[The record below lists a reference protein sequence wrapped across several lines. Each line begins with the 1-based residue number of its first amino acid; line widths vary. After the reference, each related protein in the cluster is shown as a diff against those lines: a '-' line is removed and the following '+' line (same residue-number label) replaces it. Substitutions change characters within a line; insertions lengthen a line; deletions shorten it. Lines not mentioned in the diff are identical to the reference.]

1 MIVLCYFN
9 YFLKSIF
16 VIMKYY
22 YLSILYL
29 VLLTACADAIEQHFI
44 RKQHFDEGWSFFYTD
59 MDTDDVFS
67 QGTSGWN
74 AVSLPHDWSI
84 EMPFKKGKNG
94 IPVGHTQGG
103 TGWYKKVFSI
113 SPELAGKQLQ
123 LYFEGIY
130 MNAEVW
136 INGTLIASQPYG
148 YTSFFCN
155 ITDYCKPGQP
165 YVLAVK
171 VRNEGQNS
179 RWYAG
184 SGIYRHV
191 WLIATDKIHLDEW
204 GVFITTEKSGE
215 EANVNLSIDIHNK
228 YNDKKA
234 VNLSTTIIDQS
245 GNIIGHEKSSL
256 DVKATNSETIKQ
268 SIKVVNPDLW
278 SVDFPNLYT
287 AKIALESTEGR
298 KDRLEIPFG
307 IRFISFSAKDGFLL
321 NGKPLE
327 LKGGCIHHDNGLL
340 GAVALDRAEERKV
353 ELLKRNGFNAVR
365 CAHNPPSEKF
375 LAACDRLGLLV
386 IAEAFDQWQKP
397 KNANDYHLFFDQWHE
412 RDLTAMVLRDRNHP
426 SVIMWS
432 IGNEIKERA
441 DKSGIELAQQLKRI
455 VKKNDST
462 RPVTAAINDYWDN
475 PGLTWKDAPAAF
487 THLDAGGYNY
497 MWWNYENDTKE
508 HPERIIYGSE
518 TTAMERAA
526 NDDLAEEHPNIIGDF
541 IWTAIDYLG
550 ESGIGHAQYVK
561 EGEKD
566 PPMFLDWPWFNA
578 WCGDIDI
585 CGNKKPQAA
594 LRDILWNE
602 SKIEM
607 LVHRPV
613 PEGCRE
619 KVSYWGWPDE
629 EASWNWKGHENEL
642 IAVKV
647 YTRYPS
653 VRLYLNNEIIAEKET
668 EKKDRINKYS
678 AHFNV
683 KFQPGELKAVAVEN
697 GNEKESFILRT
708 TGDPVAVR
716 LIADRTN
723 INNNPND
730 LSYIQIELID
740 KAGNVVPDRDTEIA
754 LEASGAGKIVAAGNA
769 DPTDMKSFRS
779 MSPKTFKGKAMAIL
793 QPSGNKGE
801 IKLTAKNSAYRE
813 GTISIKVN

>member
-1 MIVLCYFN
+1 MKT
-9 YFLKSIF
+9 LKH
-16 VIMKYY
+16 Y

-29 VLLTACADAIEQHFI
+29 LLLTACTDAIEQQFT
-44 RKQHFDEGWSFFYTD
+44 RKQNFDEEWSFHYTD
-59 MDTDDVFS
+59 MATDDVFS
-67 QGTSGWN
+67 QDPSGWN

-84 EMPFKKGKNG
+84 EMPFKKGEHS

-123 LYFEGIY
+123 IYFEGIY
-130 MNAEVW
+130 MDAEVW
-136 INGTLIASQPYG
+136 MNGTLIANQPYG

-155 ITDYCKPGQP
+155 ITAYCKPGQSNI
-165 YVLAVK
+165 LAVK

-179 RWYAG
+179 RWYSG

-215 EANVNLSIDIHNK
+215 DANVNLSIDIHNK
-228 YNDKKA
+228 YKDKKTI
-234 VNLSTTIIDQS
+234 NLSITIIDQS
-245 GNIIGHEKSSL
+245 GNIIGNDKNSL
-256 DVKATNSETIKQ
+256 DMEATNTKTIKQ
-268 SIKVVNPDLW
+268 SIKVLNPDLW
-278 SVDFPNLYT
+278 SIDFPNLYT
-287 AKIALESTEGR
+287 AKIELESTKGQ
-298 KDRLEIPFG
+298 KDLLEIPFG

-321 NGKPLE
+321 NGKPLK
-327 LKGGCIHHDNGLL
+327 LKGGCVHHDNGLL
-340 GAVALDRAEERKV
+340 GAVALDRAEERKA
-353 ELLKRNGFNAVR
+353 ELLKKNGFNAIR
-365 CAHNPPSEKF
+365 CAHNPSSEKF
-375 LAACDRLGLLV
+375 LEACDRLGLLV

-412 RDLTAMVLRDRNHP
+412 RDLTAMILRDRNHP

-441 DKSGIELAQQLKRI
+441 DKSGVELAQQLKRI
-455 VKKNDST
+455 VKNYDST

-475 PGLTWKDAPAAF
+475 PGVIWKDAPAAF
-487 THLDAGGYNY
+487 THLDVGGYNY
-497 MWWNYENDTKE
+497 MWWEYENDIKE

-518 TTAMERAA
+518 TTAMERTI
-526 NDDLAEEHPNIIGDF
+526 NCDLIEKYPTIIGDF

-550 ESGIGHAQYVK
+550 ESGIGHVQHVK
-561 EGEKD
+561 EGEQE
-566 PPMFLDWPWFNA
+566 PPLFLDWPWFNA

-594 LRDILWNE
+594 LRDVLWNE

-607 LVHRPV
+607 LVHHPI

-619 KVSYWGWPDE
+619 KVSYWGWPNE

-678 AHFNV
+678 AHFEV
-683 KFQPGELKAVAVEN
+683 KFQPGTLKAVAIEN
-697 GNEKESFILRT
+697 GKEKESFILRT
-708 TGDPVAVR
+708 TGEPVAIR
-716 LIADRTN
+716 LIADRN
-723 INNNPND
+723 SINNNPND

-754 LEASGAGKIVAAGNA
+754 LEVSGVGKILAAGNA
-769 DPTDMKSFRS
+769 APTDMKSFRS
-779 MSPKTFKGKAMAIL
+779 LTPKTFKGKALAIL
-793 QPSGNKGE
+793 QPTGNKGE
-801 IKLTAKNSAYRE
+801 VKLTAKHSEYQE
-813 GTISIKVN
+813 STISIKIN

>member
-1 MIVLCYFN
+1 MFSNLKKSNIVKMKTL
-9 YFLKSIF
+9 
-16 VIMKYY
+16 KYY
-22 YLSILYL
+22 YFISFL
-29 VLLTACADAIEQHFI
+29 LLTACVDVIEQHFI
-44 RKQHFDEGWSFFYTD
+44 RKQNFDEGWSFHYTD
-59 MDTDDVFS
+59 MNTDDVFS
-67 QGTSGWN
+67 QETSAWN

-84 EMPFKKGKNG
+84 ERPFKKGEDG

-103 TGWYKKVFSI
+103 IGWYKKVFSI
-113 SPELAGKQLQ
+113 SHELAGKQLQ
-123 LYFEGIY
+123 IYFEGIY

-136 INGTLIASQPYG
+136 INGTLIANQPYG

-155 ITDYCKPGQP
+155 ITDYCKPGQSNI
-165 YVLAVK
+165 LAVK

-191 WLIATDKIHLDEW
+191 WLVATDKIHLDEW
-204 GVFITTEKSGE
+204 GVFITTEKLGKE
-215 EANVNLSIDIHNK
+215 TNVNLSIDIHNK
-228 YNDKKA
+228 CNNKKT
-234 VNLSTTIIDQS
+234 VNLSTSIIDQA
-245 GNIIGHEKSSL
+245 GNIIGNEKSSL
-256 DVKATNSETIKQ
+256 EMEAINSETIKQ
-268 SIKVVNPDLW
+268 SIKVINPDLW
-278 SVDFPNLYT
+278 SVDVPNLY
-287 AKIALESTEGR
+287 IARVELESTEGQ

-321 NGKPLE
+321 NGKPLK

-353 ELLKRNGFNAVR
+353 ELLKRDGFNAVR
-365 CAHNPPSEKF
+365 CAHNPSSEKF
-375 LAACDRLGLLV
+375 LEACDRLGLLV

-432 IGNEIKERA
+432 IGNEIKERS
-441 DKSGIELAQQLKRI
+441 DKSGVELAQQLKSI
-455 VKKNDST
+455 VKKYDST

-475 PGLTWKDAPAAF
+475 PGLTWKDASAAF
-487 THLDAGGYNY
+487 THLDVGGYNY
-497 MWWNYENDTKE
+497 MWWKYEDDTKE
-508 HPERIIYGSE
+508 HPEQIIYGSE
-518 TTAMERAA
+518 ITAMERAV
-526 NDDLAEEHPNIIGDF
+526 NYDLSEKYPNIIGDF

-550 ESGIGHAQYVK
+550 ESGIGHAQHVK
-561 EGEKD
+561 EGEKV
-566 PPMFLDWPWFNA
+566 PSMFLDWPWFNA

-585 CGNKKPQAA
+585 CGNKKPQTA
-594 LRDILWNE
+594 LRDILWDE

-607 LVHRPV
+607 LVHRPIS
-613 PEGCRE
+613 EGYRE

-629 EASWNWKGHENEL
+629 DASWNWKGHENEQ

-647 YTRYPS
+647 YTRYPF

-683 KFQPGELKAVAVEN
+683 KFQPGELKAVAIEN
-697 GNEKESFILRT
+697 GNEKESCILRT
-708 TGDPVAVR
+708 TGDPVAIR
-716 LIADRTN
+716 LIADRAN

-730 LSYIQIELID
+730 LSYIQINLID

-754 LEASGAGKIVAAGNA
+754 LEASGVGKIVAAGNA

-779 MSPKTFKGKAMAIL
+779 MSPKTFKGKALAIL
-793 QPSGNKGE
+793 QPTGNKGE
-801 IKLTAKNSAYRE
+801 IKLTAKNKEYQE